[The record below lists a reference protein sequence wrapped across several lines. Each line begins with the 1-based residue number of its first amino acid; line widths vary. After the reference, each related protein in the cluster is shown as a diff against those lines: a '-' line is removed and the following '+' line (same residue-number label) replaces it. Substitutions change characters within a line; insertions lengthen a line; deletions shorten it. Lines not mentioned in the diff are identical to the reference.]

1 MAIDK
6 IEHRSALYYNQ
17 YRYCLSFYMRH
28 SQVLR
33 GLNPVAIA
41 KYIKYRN
48 VRFAESSWFT
58 PIHDYEEKELI
69 ELLNRILQLDTP
81 RKVIFYQGT
90 VYVYSNH
97 LEQLE
102 DLISYG
108 EIKQAEVSLP
118 KDVILLKNPKWH
130 YRTYFNELRLDSSQS
145 KTIRNFLRNRK
156 DAFGRS
162 NFFDYK
168 LDTAMFFYIMSY
180 NFVDHDNI
188 QDALMLNLV
197 CPGIVRKTLPIQAK

>member
-1 MAIDK
+1 MT
-6 IEHRSALYYNQ
+6 
-17 YRYCLSFYMRH
+17 H

-33 GLNPVAIA
+33 GLDRVKIA
-41 KYIKYRN
+41 KYIKHRN
-48 VRFAESSWFT
+48 IKFVESHWFT
-58 PIHDYEEKELI
+58 PIDEHSERELFK
-69 ELLNRILQLDTP
+69 LLDKILQLDKP
-81 RKVIFYQGT
+81 NKVIFYQGT
-90 VYVYSNH
+90 VYVYSNQ

-102 DLISYG
+102 DLITYG
-108 EIKQAEVSLP
+108 EIKQAELSLP

-130 YRTYFNELRLDSSQS
+130 YRTYFNELRLDSSQR
-145 KTIRNFLRNRK
+145 KTIRNFLRDRK

-162 NFFDYK
+162 RFFDYK
-168 LDTAMFFYIMSY
+168 LDTAMFFYITNY